1 LDQEDLNKYKRVAMK
16 INWGTSI
23 VIAIV
28 AFMGFILFFVIKM
41 SVNSK
46 YDHDLVATE
55 YYKNELV
62 FQKEIDK
69 EQNLKLLSEPIQFE
83 QKEEGVSIT
92 FPSELKPKN
101 IKGKVFLYRPSN
113 KKLDI
118 EIPLSISSNILFL
131 PKKDLVGGRWNII
144 IDFTYQGTTY
154 LVKKKINL

>member
-1 LDQEDLNKYKRVAMK
+1 MK

-23 VIAIV
+23 VIAIA
-28 AFMGFILFFVIKM
+28 AFMSFILFFVIKM
-41 SVNSK
+41 SFNSK

-55 YYKNELV
+55 YYKNELA
-62 FQKEIDK
+62 FQEEIDK
-69 EQNLKLLSEPIQFE
+69 EENLKLLSKPILIE
-83 QKEEGVSIT
+83 KKIDGISIV
-92 FPSELKPKN
+92 FPSDLKPKD

-144 IDFTYQGTTY
+144 IDFTHQGTAY
-154 LVKKKINL
+154 LVKKEILL